1 MGLRDRVRYWNVTAE
16 ERVADHPADA
26 HLPVRGTHFV
36 RAIDVDA
43 DPATV
48 FRWLCQI
55 KVAPYSYDLIDN
67 FGRRS
72 PRTLTPGAED
82 LELGQM
88 LTVAP
93 IVDFEV
99 GRHITAATTGRNARI
114 FGGVVLSY
122 QVVPG
127 LTTRSRILVCLALPS
142 PHGLGRLWQ
151 AFLGAGDLVMM
162 RRQLLNL
169 KRYAEATDRA

>member
-1 MGLRDRVRYWNVTAE
+1 MVLRDRIRYWNVTAE

-26 HLPVRGTHFV
+26 HLPERGTHFV
-36 RAIDVDA
+36 RAMDVDA

-127 LTTRSRILVCLALPS
+127 LTTRSRILVCLALPP

-151 AFLGAGDLVMM
+151 ALLGAGDLVMM

-169 KRYAEATDRA
+169 KRYAEATDLA